1 MKNKIR
7 LFPLLMLLTI
17 FLISCNQELDY
28 ATDEPFIIVSSS
40 IAGPD
45 TAENFYPTII
55 SLDVDG
61 NLTLYSEPSD
71 DIKMAEDRPIF
82 ETTISKSEVEQ
93 VQQLLET
100 NHFWK
105 MEEDVSDDGSV
116 DGGFTNVTVQLVDD
130 EKAVG
135 GLNPRNEE
143 FLEIATTV
151 RNYADGDERAKW
163 REEIEAHILE
173 MNPEYRD

>member
-1 MKNKIR
+1 
-7 LFPLLMLLTI
+7 
-17 FLISCNQELDY
+17 
-28 ATDEPFIIVSSS
+28 
-40 IAGPD
+40 
-45 TAENFYPTII
+45 
-55 SLDVDG
+55 
-61 NLTLYSEPSD
+61 LYSEPSD

-105 MEEDVSDDGSV
+105 IEEDVSDDGSI
-116 DGGFTNVTVQLVDD
+116 DGSFTYVTVQLVDD
-130 EKAVG
+130 EKTVG

-151 RNYADGDERAKW
+151 RSYADGDEQAKW